1 MNDSSQALRIDPIDR
16 AVVRATQS
24 GLPLTP
30 MPYHEIAAR
39 LGIAPEEVI
48 ARLQRMLDTGAIRR
62 IGLVPNHYAL
72 GYRAN
77 GMSVW
82 DVADD
87 VVDTLGPQVGALA
100 CVSHCYLRP
109 RVLPVWPYNLFAMVH
124 GRTRAE
130 AQTGVQHIAE
140 LLGSASRGH
149 EVLYST
155 RILKK
160 TGVRL
165 TGGEENAI
173 RVEETWPG
181 PAATQIQDARR

>member
-1 MNDSSQALRIDPIDR
+1 MNDTAQASRIDPMDR
-16 AVVRATQS
+16 AIVRATQS

-30 MPYHEIAAR
+30 RPYHEVATH
-39 LGIAPEEVI
+39 LGIAPEEVM
-48 ARLQRMLDTGAIRR
+48 ARLARMLDTGAIRR

-87 VVDTLGPQVGALA
+87 AVDTLGPRVGELA

-109 RVLPVWPYNLFAMVH
+109 RVPPVWPYNLFAMVH

-130 AQTGVQHIAE
+130 VETGVRRIAE
-140 LLGSASRGH
+140 LLGSASHGH

-165 TGGEENAI
+165 TGREESAAPTQ
-173 RVEETWPG
+173 R
-181 PAATQIQDARR
+181 AAT

>member
-1 MNDSSQALRIDPIDR
+1 MNDSSPTSRIDPIDR
-16 AVVRATQS
+16 AIVHAAQS
-24 GLPLTP
+24 GLPLMP
-30 MPYHEIAAR
+30 RPYHEIAAR
-39 LGIAPEEVI
+39 LGIAPEEVM
-48 ARLQRMLDTGAIRR
+48 ARLRRMLDTGAIRR

-87 VVDTLGPQVGALA
+87 AVDALGLQVGALA

-109 RVLPVWPYNLFAMVH
+109 RVLPAWPYNLFAMVH

-130 AQTGVQHIAE
+130 VETGVQRIAE
-140 LLGSASRGH
+140 LLGSDSRGH

-165 TGGEENAI
+165 TGREESAV
-173 RVEETWPG
+173 R
-181 PAATQIQDARR
+181 TQKAMT

>member
-1 MNDSSQALRIDPIDR
+1 MNDSAQTSCIDPIDR
-16 AVVRATQS
+16 AIVRATQS
-24 GLPLTP
+24 GLPLMP

-39 LGIAPEEVI
+39 LGIAPEEVM
-48 ARLQRMLDTGAIRR
+48 ARLRRMLDTGAIRR

-87 VVDTLGPQVGALA
+87 LVDALGPQVGVLA

-109 RVLPVWPYNLFAMVH
+109 RVMPVWPYNLFAMVH

-130 AQTGVQHIAE
+130 VETGVRRIAE
-140 LLGSASRGH
+140 LLGSASGGH
-149 EVLYST
+149 EVLYSS

-165 TGGEENAI
+165 TDGEESAV
-173 RVEETWPG
+173 R
-181 PAATQIQDARR
+181 TQKAVT